1 MTKLKELIKELCPN
15 GVEIA
20 PLWSLTIWDK
30 RFNAVEKYKQ
40 PKVISYPYLLA
51 ADLFALEENN
61 GNVFLL
67 STGEQTGWTTE
78 EKAGRNMCEGEVV
91 TMPWRK
97 SRAVT
102 DCIKYYKGKFVT
114 ADNRI
119 MTSSN
124 KEKLLN
130 KYLYYWFM
138 SVGCV
143 VDSFYRGS
151 GIKHPDMAK
160 VLDLQIPVPPIPVQ
174 EEIVRILDSFTEL
187 TAELAAELAA
197 RKKQYEYYR
206 NALLNNHTLQSN
218 LCSISELGKWSGGKT
233 PSMERKEFWTNGTIP
248 WISSKDMKEPTL
260 SDTEDHISEQAVSE
274 ASMTI
279 YPKHCIAIVTRSGIL
294 KHTLPVSYVP
304 FATTVNQD
312 IKVLVPNERVL
323 PRFAYHLLQT
333 YSDDI
338 RAKTKKQGGT
348 VDSLDFQ
355 AVLSYKVPVPPK
367 DVQERLIQ
375 VLDNFDSICSDLKI
389 GLPAEIEARKK
400 QYEFYRDKLL
410 SF

>member
-91 TMPWRK
+91 TMPWGK

-187 TAELAAELAA
+187 TAELAA

>member
-91 TMPWRK
+91 TMPWGK